1 MGVTLPQT
9 ALNGSA
15 SVRSQPHIK
24 SGPKHRETGHSPY
37 ISHYVYAWHDNVDT
51 NVRVR
56 QPKRLIPIGVRYP
69 AHSMNAASN
78 HKALLR
84 IQLHNHLHPLFESI
98 PERRYS
104 VVRHALRRLLQ
115 PGGKK
120 VFRLPGMEKASV
132 SLAIKV
138 ILMRYVPAT
147 TNLENMTEAVGNA
160 GFILEL
166 PHITLY
172 WTSQGMHCAACSHRK
187 KCVVSLL
194 AFEVSNSVNL
204 ASLKA
209 RSCLR
214 GRIRRCRRIG
224 YN

>member
-1 MGVTLPQT
+1 
-9 ALNGSA
+9 
-15 SVRSQPHIK
+15 
-24 SGPKHRETGHSPY
+24 
-37 ISHYVYAWHDNVDT
+37 
-51 NVRVR
+51 
-56 QPKRLIPIGVRYP
+56 
-69 AHSMNAASN
+69 
-78 HKALLR
+78 
-84 IQLHNHLHPLFESI
+84 
-98 PERRYS
+98 
-104 VVRHALRRLLQ
+104 
-115 PGGKK
+115 
-120 VFRLPGMEKASV
+120 MEKASV